1 MVMHGFGISMVVG
14 SSLEEPKL
22 NFIFCYFWFW
32 TEFEGLKE
40 TLADMA
46 AKGGWK
52 TEYIRPLSGN

>member
-46 AKGGWK
+46 AKGG
-52 TEYIRPLSGN
+52 